1 MLNNF
6 ITLFRQVFVSPFN
19 LFFMKTLFLSLSIA
33 ASVSLMSFVAPTTNN
48 STTNAEIVAPK
59 GSFKIL
65 NDTGSKIS
73 IYTGSGYVTLNN
85 GSSTSVSCNT
95 GKKVYTA
102 SNGTKD
108 DFIFEIESSMCG
120 KTVRLSDYL

>member
-1 MLNNF
+1 MA
-6 ITLFRQVFVSPFN
+6 
-19 LFFMKTLFLSLSIA
+19 FM
-33 ASVSLMSFVAPTTNN
+33 MSFYSNQSAKTTNN
-48 STTNAEIVAPK
+48 SIKIEATVAPK

-108 DFIFEIESSMCG
+108 DFIFEIKSSMCG
-120 KTVRLSDYL
+120 NTVRLSDYL

>member
-1 MLNNF
+1 
-6 ITLFRQVFVSPFN
+6 
-19 LFFMKTLFLSLSIA
+19 MKTFFLSLVTMA
-33 ASVSLMSFVAPTTNN
+33 FMMSFYSNQNAEATNNTITIEATVAPQ
-48 STTNAEIVAPK
+48 

-102 SNGTKD
+102 SKGSKD
-108 DFIFEIESSMCG
+108 DFIFEIKSSMCG
-120 KTVRLSDYL
+120 KTVKLSDYL

>member
-1 MLNNF
+1 
-6 ITLFRQVFVSPFN
+6 
-19 LFFMKTLFLSLSIA
+19 MKNVFLSLA
-33 ASVSLMSFVAPTTNN
+33 FLASVSFMSFTSPTSNN
-48 STTNAEIVAPK
+48 ASKGSEIFAPK

-102 SNGTKD
+102 SKGTKD
-108 DFIFEIESSMCG
+108 DFLFEIESSMCG
-120 KTVRLSDYL
+120 TTVRLSDYL